1 MVAENEEIEIR
12 RAPKVLPWMF
22 TGSALG
28 VLIAIIVFVVAPDN
42 AKVPENFF
50 GLLMI
55 ALGSLGLGLG
65 VLVAIIFDLVSS
77 RRAKRAIANR
87 VTE

>member
-1 MVAENEEIEIR
+1 
-12 RAPKVLPWMF
+12 MF

-28 VLIAIIVFVVAPDN
+28 VLIAIIIFAVAPDN
-42 AKVPENFF
+42 AEVPENFF

-65 VLVAIIFDLVSS
+65 VNTHIYPFH
-77 RRAKRAIANR
+77 
-87 VTE
+87 